1 MQKQEISNIMI
12 FFVTQDLEGQPRQLE
27 MHLMPEK
34 EVSMMNQRFTEYLQ
48 RQREMYKPSLVQS
61 HLPDLYL
68 CRYQFPAGVSYPDIR
83 LFDKDNSLV
92 QKFITRNG
100 GSMQGNVSLRGLEY
114 LHSHDEE
121 KSLPMLVASGLADH
135 LLVQP
140 EAKRFALAQDTLH
153 DDPSETLTAV
163 ETAKGVLLFEY
174 SGFGKTCCHAYMQH
188 LADRF
193 FITDEEKPEFV
204 NLYKLTRPDAEVVKA
219 FQASPNAFSLY
230 TNSFLPEKAQYLDAT
245 ILRNAR
251 LDRSH
256 RIEPTFDAYDKFASS
271 YNVLPSIANAQIL
284 RLLSLQ
290 ETAGIYGIDYTTR
303 RIPFI
308 HKNSFNSQFNAL
320 QNIPAE
326 NKGGQE
332 KVKSQ
337 IRDQAAYILKRD
349 YGLIPDSLQNKEID
363 PIISLQTPKGAVYLP
378 ATDEGAIYK
387 QCYLQYLADRFFITD
402 EEKPEF
408 VNLYKLTRPDAE
420 VVKAFQASP
429 NAFSLYTNSFLP
441 EKAQYLDATILRNA
455 RLDRSHRIEPTF
467 DAYDKFASSYNV
479 LPSIANAQILRLLS
493 LQETAGIYGIDYTTR
508 RIPFIH
514 KNSFNSQFNALQ
526 NIPAENKGGQEKVK
540 SQIRDQAAYILK
552 RDYGLIPDSLQNKEI
567 DPIISLQTPKG
578 AVYLPATD
586 EGAIYKQCYLQ
597 YLADRFFTPEVQALG
612 RIREF
617 YISCPNHST
626 EHYMQKHLDL
636 FRSNPFYGQLAK
648 MPLYPIE
655 QSELL
660 KKGGYPIEPTYH
672 AFKQFTEDY
681 RLSVTPENAEIFTLL
696 FIREYGLPA
705 DFNTNESYK
714 EFTHKGNFK
723 PLDQEMSELQSKKG
737 YSEKAFYNIQNRQ
750 QQLADK
756 ILGLRYRLT
765 CPPLQLTGPAAS
777 EKRKTAS
784 RQNKSHNL
792 RI

>member
-1 MQKQEISNIMI
+1 MKSQAYNNMVIH
-12 FFVTQDLEGQPRQLE
+12 FFVTQDLKGQPRGLE
-27 MHLMPEK
+27 IHLIPEN
-34 EVSMMNQRFTEYLQ
+34 EVWMANQRFTEYLG

-61 HLPDLYL
+61 YLPDLYL
-68 CRYQFPAGVSYPDIR
+68 CRYQFPAEVSYPDIR

-92 QKFITRNG
+92 QKFISENG

-114 LHSHDEE
+114 LHFHDEE
-121 KSLPMLVASGLADH
+121 RSLPMLVASGLANH

-174 SGFGKTCCHAYMQH
+174 SGFGKTCYHAYMQY

-193 FITDEEKPEFV
+193 FITGEEKPEFV
-204 NLYKLTRPDAEVVKA
+204 NLYKLTRPEAEVVKA
-219 FQASPNAFSLY
+219 FQTSPNAFSLY
-230 TNSFLPEKAQYLDAT
+230 TNSFLPDKAQYLDAT
-245 ILRNAR
+245 VLRNAR

-256 RIEPTFDAYDKFASS
+256 RIEPTLDAYDEFASS
-271 YNVLPSIANAQIL
+271 YSVLPSIANAQIL

-303 RIPFI
+303 RIPFM

-320 QNIPAE
+320 QNIPAK
-326 NKGGQE
+326 NKGEQE
-332 KVKSQ
+332 KVKSL

-349 YGLIPDSLQNKEID
+349 YGFSPGQNKEID
-363 PIISLQTPKGAVYLP
+363 PIISIQTPKGAVYLP
-378 ATDEGAIYK
+378 VTDDGAIYK
-387 QCYLQYLADRFFITD
+387 QCF
-402 EEKPEF
+402 
-408 VNLYKLTRPDAE
+408 
-420 VVKAFQASP
+420 
-429 NAFSLYTNSFLP
+429 
-441 EKAQYLDATILRNA
+441 
-455 RLDRSHRIEPTF
+455 
-467 DAYDKFASSYNV
+467 
-479 LPSIANAQILRLLS
+479 
-493 LQETAGIYGIDYTTR
+493 
-508 RIPFIH
+508 
-514 KNSFNSQFNALQ
+514 LQ
-526 NIPAENKGGQEKVK
+526 NM
-540 SQIRDQAAYILK
+540 
-552 RDYGLIPDSLQNKEI
+552 
-567 DPIISLQTPKG
+567 
-578 AVYLPATD
+578 
-586 EGAIYKQCYLQ
+586 
-597 YLADRFFTPEVQALG
+597 ADRFFTPEVQSLG

-617 YISCPNHST
+617 YISSPNHST
-626 EHYMQKHLDL
+626 EHYMQKHLE
-636 FRSNPFYGQLAK
+636 FFQSNPSDKQLANI
-648 MPLYPIE
+648 PLYPIE

-681 RLSVTPENAEIFTLL
+681 RLSVTPGNAEIFTLL

-714 EFTHKGNFK
+714 EFTHKGDFK

-737 YSEKAFYNIQNRQ
+737 YSEKTFYNIQNRQ

-756 ILGLRYRLT
+756 ILGLEYKLA

-777 EKRKTAS
+777 EKKKTAP
-784 RQNKSHNL
+784 RQNKSHNP

>member
-1 MQKQEISNIMI
+1 
-12 FFVTQDLEGQPRQLE
+12 
-27 MHLMPEK
+27 
-34 EVSMMNQRFTEYLQ
+34 
-48 RQREMYKPSLVQS
+48 
-61 HLPDLYL
+61 
-68 CRYQFPAGVSYPDIR
+68 
-83 LFDKDNSLV
+83 
-92 QKFITRNG
+92 
-100 GSMQGNVSLRGLEY
+100 MQGNVSLRGLEY

-363 PIISLQTPKGAVYLP
+363 PIIPSRLPK
-378 ATDEGAIYK
+378 
-387 QCYLQYLADRFFITD
+387 
-402 EEKPEF
+402 
-408 VNLYKLTRPDAE
+408 
-420 VVKAFQASP
+420 
-429 NAFSLYTNSFLP
+429 
-441 EKAQYLDATILRNA
+441 
-455 RLDRSHRIEPTF
+455 EP
-467 DAYDKFASSYNV
+467 S
-479 LPSIANAQILRLLS
+479 
-493 LQETAGIYGIDYTTR
+493 
-508 RIPFIH
+508 
-514 KNSFNSQFNALQ
+514 
-526 NIPAENKGGQEKVK
+526 
-540 SQIRDQAAYILK
+540 
-552 RDYGLIPDSLQNKEI
+552 
-567 DPIISLQTPKG
+567 
-578 AVYLPATD
+578 
-586 EGAIYKQCYLQ
+586 
-597 YLADRFFTPEVQALG
+597 
-612 RIREF
+612 
-617 YISCPNHST
+617 
-626 EHYMQKHLDL
+626 
-636 FRSNPFYGQLAK
+636 
-648 MPLYPIE
+648 
-655 QSELL
+655 
-660 KKGGYPIEPTYH
+660 
-672 AFKQFTEDY
+672 
-681 RLSVTPENAEIFTLL
+681 
-696 FIREYGLPA
+696 
-705 DFNTNESYK
+705 
-714 EFTHKGNFK
+714 
-723 PLDQEMSELQSKKG
+723 
-737 YSEKAFYNIQNRQ
+737 
-750 QQLADK
+750 
-756 ILGLRYRLT
+756 T
-765 CPPLQLTGPAAS
+765 CPPRMKEPSINSVTCNIWLTVSSLRKYRLWDESENSIFPARTIARSITCRSIWTFSGPILS
-777 EKRKTAS
+777 TGSWRKCHCI
-784 RQNKSHNL
+784 R
-792 RI
+792 